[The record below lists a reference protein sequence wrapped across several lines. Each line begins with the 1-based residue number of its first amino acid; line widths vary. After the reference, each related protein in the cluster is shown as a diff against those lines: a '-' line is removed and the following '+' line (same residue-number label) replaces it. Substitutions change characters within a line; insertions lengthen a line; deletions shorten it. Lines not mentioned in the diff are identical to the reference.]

1 MPSPGNPFVN
11 KTYAESLALIAERFS
26 EREALIFQDQ
36 RFTYAALKRHVD
48 AASARFASLGLERGD
63 RVALWLP
70 NRPEFL
76 WYWLGAAQ
84 LGLVV
89 VVLNT
94 RLTLKEMAYQLGQ
107 SECRAVLIPGDGA
120 FRPFDAEIKTLCPEI
135 ADATPG
141 NLRAAALPELR
152 HVIVCD
158 PLKDMPAGATDWSAP
173 LPLDKPLPP
182 LEQDPEAAAL
192 ISYSSGTTALPKGA
206 LITHC
211 VWRKAYD
218 IGERIDQTPDDKL
231 YLCIP
236 LFGSMAMMNGIAP
249 FLARG
254 SSIVL
259 DERFEP
265 GQMLR
270 SLEQHGCTATHL
282 LPTMVE
288 QLAAHPALS
297 TTDLSKL
304 RIGWVLSDNARIL
317 DMVSDD
323 LRIPGVMTGYGLTE
337 TTTVLTR
344 NRWDDSREVRLSTQ
358 GYPLPDVELRITDP
372 ESGADLAQGEIGEIW
387 ARSYCVMKGY
397 YKKPD
402 EFARAMAPGGWFK
415 TGDLGVLDSTGRL
428 MFKGRAGDSY
438 KSRGFNVS
446 PAEVEAAI
454 ASHPAVAATAVVGLP
469 HDTHGAVG
477 IAFVVLH
484 PNLTA
489 SETELLAWIKP
500 QLSSFKIPARVF
512 VVDSLPLT
520 AGTGKVQKFR
530 LRELASQYS
539 RDRVATA

>member
-11 KTYAESLALIAERFS
+11 KTYAESLALIAERFA
-26 EREALIFQDQ
+26 EREALVFHDQ
-36 RFTYAALKRHVD
+36 RFTYAELKRHVD
-48 AASARFASLGLERGD
+48 AASVRFASLGLERGD

-107 SECRAVLIPGDGA
+107 SESRAVLIPGDGA

-141 NLRAAALPELR
+141 NLQAAALPELR
-152 HVIVCD
+152 YVIVCD
-158 PLKDMPAGATDWSAP
+158 PLKDRPAGATDWSGP
-173 LPLDKPLPP
+173 LPLDEPLPP
-182 LEQDPEAAAL
+182 LAQDPYAATL

-218 IGERIDQTPDDKL
+218 IGERIDQTPDEKL

-270 SLEQHGCTATHL
+270 KLEQHRCTATHL

-288 QLAAHPALS
+288 QLAAHPALPK
-297 TTDLSKL
+297 TDLSNL

-323 LRIPGVMTGYGLTE
+323 LGIPGVMTGYGLTE

-344 NRWDDSREVRLSTQ
+344 NRWDDPRQVRLGTQ
-358 GYPLPDVELRITDP
+358 GYALPDVELRIADP
-372 ESGADLAQGEIGEIW
+372 VTGAELPRGEVGEIW

-415 TGDLGVLDSTGRL
+415 TGDLGVLDSTGRVT
-428 MFKGRAGDSY
+428 FKGRAGDGY

-446 PAEVEAAI
+446 PAEVEAAV
-454 ASHPAVAATAVVGLP
+454 ASHPAVAAAAVVGLP
-469 HDTHGAVG
+469 HDAHGTVG
-477 IAFVVLH
+477 IAFVVA
-484 PNLTA
+484 NENAAA
-489 SETELLAWIKP
+489 SEAELLAWIKP
-500 QLSSFKIPARVF
+500 QLSSFKIPERIYLIE
-512 VVDSLPLT
+512 SLPLT
-520 AGTGKVQKFR
+520 DGTGKVQKFP
-530 LRELASQYS
+530 LRELASRYS
-539 RDRVATA
+539 REGAPTA

>member
-1 MPSPGNPFVN
+1 MPSPGNPFVD
-11 KTYAESLALIAERFS
+11 KTYAQSIALIAERFAS
-26 EREALIFQDQ
+26 REALVFGNQ
-36 RFTYAALKRHVD
+36 RFTYSDVKAHVD
-48 AASARFASLGLERGD
+48 AASARFAALGLKRGE

-107 SECRAVLIPGDGA
+107 SESCAVLIPGDGA
-120 FRPFDAEIKTLCPEI
+120 FRPFITEIVSLCPEI
-135 ADATPG
+135 MDAKPG
-141 NLRAAALPELR
+141 EIRAAALPDLR
-152 HVIVCD
+152 YVIACD
-158 PLKDMPAGATDWSAP
+158 PLSERPRGITDWSAP
-173 LPLDKPLPP
+173 LPLGAPLPP
-182 LEQDPEAAAL
+182 LEQDPDAPAL

-218 IGERIDQTPDDKL
+218 IGERIDQTPDERL

-265 GQMLR
+265 GQMLKA
-270 SLEQHGCTATHL
+270 LEEHRCTATHL
-282 LPTMVE
+282 LPTMIE
-288 QLAAHPALS
+288 QLAEHPALP
-297 TTDLSKL
+297 TTDLSAL

-317 DMVSDD
+317 DMASDA
-323 LRIPGVMTGYGLTE
+323 LGIPGVMTGYGLTE

-344 NRWDDSREVRLSTQ
+344 NRWDDPRAIRLATQ
-358 GYPLPDVELRITDP
+358 GYPLPDVELRIADP
-372 ESGADLAQGEIGEIW
+372 STGAELARGEIGEIC
-387 ARSYCVMKGY
+387 ARSYCIMKGY

-402 EFARAMAPGGWFK
+402 EFARTMTPDGWFK
-415 TGDLGVLDSTGRL
+415 TGDLGVIDATGRL
-428 MFKGRAGDSY
+428 TFKGRAGDSY

-446 PAEVEAAI
+446 PAEIEAAL
-454 ASHPAVAATAVVGLP
+454 ASHEAVASAAVVGMP
-469 HDTHGAVG
+469 HHAHGAVG
-477 IAFVVLH
+477 VAFVVKH
-484 PNLTA
+484 PEQTIDEH
-489 SETELLAWIKP
+489 SLLAWVKP
-500 QLSSFKIPARVF
+500 QLSSFKIPARIHF
-512 VVDSLPLT
+512 VESLPMT

-530 LRELASQYS
+530 LREIAAQMTATEAAAS
-539 RDRVATA
+539 